1 MKDTLNV
8 RLGNDMKSILTKE
21 KINMLILICAV
32 VVILL
37 VIGGCAFFRG
47 QVLDGDGMVNS
58 YKHISQEEAAEMMEA
73 DDGHLIV
80 DVRTQ
85 EEYDEGHIPGAICI
99 PNEEIKG
106 TKPELLPD
114 VDQVI
119 LIYCRTGRRSKEAAD
134 KLFNLGY
141 THIYEFGGITDWTG
155 EIVKE
160 EE

>member
-1 MKDTLNV
+1 MQLIQK
-8 RLGNDMKSILTKE
+8 KE
-21 KINMLILICAV
+21 KLKMWIVALDALLIL
-32 VVILL
+32 LF
-37 VIGGCAFFRG
+37 IGGCSLRG

-58 YKHISQEEAAEMMEA
+58 YKQISQEEAAQMMEE
-73 DDGHLIV
+73 DDGHVIV

-99 PNEEIKG
+99 PNEEITD

-119 LIYCRTGRRSKEAAD
+119 LIYCRSGRRSKEAAE
-134 KLFNLGY
+134 KLFNMGY
-141 THIYEFGGITDWTG
+141 THIYEFGGIIDWTG
-155 EIVKE
+155 EIEKE

>member
-1 MKDTLNV
+1 MQLIQK
-8 RLGNDMKSILTKE
+8 KE
-21 KINMLILICAV
+21 KLKMWIVALAALLILFF
-32 VVILL
+32 
-37 VIGGCAFFRG
+37 IGGCSLRG

-58 YKHISQEEAAEMMEA
+58 YKQISQEEAAQMMEE
-73 DDGHLIV
+73 DDGHVIV

-99 PNEEIKG
+99 PNEEITD

-119 LIYCRTGRRSKEAAD
+119 LIYCRSGRRSKEAAE
-134 KLFNLGY
+134 KLFNMGY
-141 THIYEFGGITDWTG
+141 THIYEFGGIIDWTG
-155 EIVKE
+155 EIEKE

>member
-1 MKDTLNV
+1 MQLIQK
-8 RLGNDMKSILTKE
+8 KE
-21 KINMLILICAV
+21 KLKMWIVALAALLIL
-32 VVILL
+32 LF
-37 VIGGCAFFRG
+37 IGGCSLRG

-58 YKHISQEEAAEMMEA
+58 YKQISQEEAEQMMEE
-73 DDGHLIV
+73 DDGHVIV

-99 PNEEIKG
+99 PNEEITD

-119 LIYCRTGRRSKEAAD
+119 LIYCRSGRRSKEAAE
-134 KLFNLGY
+134 KLFNMGY
-141 THIYEFGGITDWTG
+141 THIYEFGGIIDWTG
-155 EIVKE
+155 EIEKE

>member
-1 MKDTLNV
+1 MQLIQK
-8 RLGNDMKSILTKE
+8 KE
-21 KINMLILICAV
+21 KLKMWIVAPTALLIL
-32 VVILL
+32 LF
-37 VIGGCAFFRG
+37 IGGCSLRG

-58 YKHISQEEAAEMMEA
+58 YKQISQEEAAQMMEE
-73 DDGHLIV
+73 DDGHVIV

-99 PNEEIKG
+99 PNEEITD

-119 LIYCRTGRRSKEAAD
+119 LIYCRSGRRSKEAAE
-134 KLFNLGY
+134 KLFNMGY
-141 THIYEFGGITDWTG
+141 THIYEFGGIIDWTG
-155 EIVKE
+155 EIEKE

>member
-1 MKDTLNV
+1 MKLIQ
-8 RLGNDMKSILTKE
+8 KKE
-21 KINMLILICAV
+21 KLKMWIVALAALLIL
-32 VVILL
+32 LF
-37 VIGGCAFFRG
+37 IGGCSLRG

-58 YKHISQEEAAEMMEA
+58 YKQISQEEAAQMMEE
-73 DDGHLIV
+73 DDGHVIV

-99 PNEEIKG
+99 PNEEITD

-119 LIYCRTGRRSKEAAD
+119 LIYCRSGRRSKEAAE
-134 KLFNLGY
+134 KLFNMGY
-141 THIYEFGGITDWTG
+141 THIYEFGGIIDWTG
-155 EIVKE
+155 EIEKE

>member
-1 MKDTLNV
+1 MQLIQK
-8 RLGNDMKSILTKE
+8 KE
-21 KINMLILICAV
+21 KLKMWIVALAALLIL
-32 VVILL
+32 LF
-37 VIGGCAFFRG
+37 IGGCSLRG

-58 YKHISQEEAAEMMEA
+58 YKQISQEEAEQRMEE
-73 DDGHLIV
+73 DDGHVIV

-99 PNEEIKG
+99 PNEEITD

-119 LIYCRTGRRSKEAAD
+119 LIYCRSGRRSKEAAE
-134 KLFNLGY
+134 KLFNMGY
-141 THIYEFGGITDWTG
+141 THIYEFGGIIDWTG
-155 EIVKE
+155 EIEKE

>member
-1 MKDTLNV
+1 MQLIQK
-8 RLGNDMKSILTKE
+8 KE
-21 KINMLILICAV
+21 KLKMWIVALTALLIL
-32 VVILL
+32 LF
-37 VIGGCAFFRG
+37 IGGCSLRG

-58 YKHISQEEAAEMMEA
+58 YKQISQEEAAQMMEE
-73 DDGHLIV
+73 DDGHVIV

-99 PNEEIKG
+99 PNEEITD

-119 LIYCRTGRRSKEAAD
+119 LIYCRSGRRSKEAAE
-134 KLFNLGY
+134 KLFNMGY
-141 THIYEFGGITDWTG
+141 THIYEFGGIIDWTG
-155 EIVKE
+155 EIEKE

>member
-1 MKDTLNV
+1 MQLIRK
-8 RLGNDMKSILTKE
+8 KE
-21 KINMLILICAV
+21 KLKMWIVALAALLIL
-32 VVILL
+32 LF
-37 VIGGCAFFRG
+37 IGGCSLRG

-58 YKHISQEEAAEMMEA
+58 YKQISQEEAAQMMEE
-73 DDGHLIV
+73 DDGHVIV

-99 PNEEIKG
+99 PNEEITD

-119 LIYCRTGRRSKEAAD
+119 LIYCRSGRRSKEAAE
-134 KLFNLGY
+134 KLFNMGY
-141 THIYEFGGITDWTG
+141 THIYEFGGIIDWTG
-155 EIVKE
+155 EIEKE

>member
-1 MKDTLNV
+1 MQLIQK
-8 RLGNDMKSILTKE
+8 KE
-21 KINMLILICAV
+21 KLKMWIVALAALLIL
-32 VVILL
+32 LF
-37 VIGGCAFFRG
+37 IGGCSLRG

-58 YKHISQEEAAEMMEA
+58 YKQISQEEAAQMMEE
-73 DDGHLIV
+73 DDGHVIL

-99 PNEEIKG
+99 PNEEITD

-119 LIYCRTGRRSKEAAD
+119 LIYCRSGRRSKEAAE
-134 KLFNLGY
+134 KLFNMGY
-141 THIYEFGGITDWTG
+141 THIYEFGGIIDWTG
-155 EIVKE
+155 EIEKE

>member
-1 MKDTLNV
+1 MQLIQK
-8 RLGNDMKSILTKE
+8 KE
-21 KINMLILICAV
+21 KLKMWIVALAALLIL
-32 VVILL
+32 LFL
-37 VIGGCAFFRG
+37 GGCSLRG

-58 YKHISQEEAAEMMEA
+58 YKQISQEEAAQMMEE
-73 DDGHLIV
+73 DDGHVIV

-99 PNEEIKG
+99 PNEEITD

-119 LIYCRTGRRSKEAAD
+119 LIYCRSGRRSKEAAE
-134 KLFNLGY
+134 KLFNMGY
-141 THIYEFGGITDWTG
+141 THIYEFGGIIDWTG
-155 EIVKE
+155 EIEKE

>member
-1 MKDTLNV
+1 MQLIQK
-8 RLGNDMKSILTKE
+8 KE
-21 KINMLILICAV
+21 KLKMWIVALAALLIL
-32 VVILL
+32 LF
-37 VIGGCAFFRG
+37 IGGCSLRG

-58 YKHISQEEAAEMMEA
+58 YKQISQEEAAQMMEE
-73 DDGHLIV
+73 DDGHVIV

-99 PNEEIKG
+99 PNEEITD

-119 LIYCRTGRRSKEAAD
+119 LIYCRSGRRSKEAAE
-134 KLFNLGY
+134 KLFNMGY
-141 THIYEFGGITDWTG
+141 THIYEFGGIIDWTG
-155 EIVKE
+155 EIEKE

>member
-1 MKDTLNV
+1 MWIVAIAAL
-8 RLGNDMKSILTKE
+8 
-21 KINMLILICAV
+21 LIL
-32 VVILL
+32 LF
-37 VIGGCAFFRG
+37 IGGCSLRG

-58 YKHISQEEAAEMMEA
+58 YKQISQEEAAQMMEE
-73 DDGHLIV
+73 DDGHVIV

-99 PNEEIKG
+99 PNEEITD

-119 LIYCRTGRRSKEAAD
+119 LIYCRSGRRSKEAAE
-134 KLFNLGY
+134 KLFNMGY
-141 THIYEFGGITDWTG
+141 THIYEFGGIIDWTG
-155 EIVKE
+155 EIEKE

>member
-1 MKDTLNV
+1 MQLIQK
-8 RLGNDMKSILTKE
+8 KE
-21 KINMLILICAV
+21 KLKMWIVALAALM
-32 VVILL
+32 ILL
-37 VIGGCAFFRG
+37 FIGGCSLRG

-58 YKHISQEEAAEMMEA
+58 YKQISQEEAAQMMEE
-73 DDGHLIV
+73 DDGHVIV

-99 PNEEIKG
+99 PNEEITD

-119 LIYCRTGRRSKEAAD
+119 LIYCRSGRRSKEAAE
-134 KLFNLGY
+134 KLFNMGY
-141 THIYEFGGITDWTG
+141 THIYEFGGIIDWTG
-155 EIVKE
+155 EIEKE

>member
-1 MKDTLNV
+1 M
-8 RLGNDMKSILTKE
+8 RLIQKKGKLKMWIVAIAAL
-21 KINMLILICAV
+21 LILLI
-32 VVILL
+32 
-37 VIGGCAFFRG
+37 IGGCSLRG

-58 YKHISQEEAAEMMEA
+58 YKQISQEEAAQMMEE
-73 DDGHLIV
+73 DDGHVIV

-99 PNEEIKG
+99 PNEEITD

-119 LIYCRTGRRSKEAAD
+119 LIYCRSGRRSKEAAE
-134 KLFNLGY
+134 KLFNMGY
-141 THIYEFGGITDWTG
+141 THIYEFGGIIDWTG
-155 EIVKE
+155 EIEKE

>member
-1 MKDTLNV
+1 MQLIQK
-8 RLGNDMKSILTKE
+8 KE
-21 KINMLILICAV
+21 KLKMWIVALVALLIL
-32 VVILL
+32 LF
-37 VIGGCAFFRG
+37 IGGCSLRG

-58 YKHISQEEAAEMMEA
+58 YKQISQEEAAQMMEE
-73 DDGHLIV
+73 DEGHVIV

-99 PNEEIKG
+99 PNEEITD

-119 LIYCRTGRRSKEAAD
+119 LIYCRSGRRSKEAAE
-134 KLFNLGY
+134 KLFNMGY
-141 THIYEFGGITDWTG
+141 THIYEFGGIIDWTG
-155 EIVKE
+155 EIEKE

>member
-1 MKDTLNV
+1 MQLIRK
-8 RLGNDMKSILTKE
+8 KE
-21 KINMLILICAV
+21 KLKMWIVAIAALLIL
-32 VVILL
+32 LF
-37 VIGGCAFFRG
+37 IGGCSLRG

-58 YKHISQEEAAEMMEA
+58 YKQISQEEAAQMMEE
-73 DDGHLIV
+73 DDGHVIV

-99 PNEEIKG
+99 PNEEITD

-119 LIYCRTGRRSKEAAD
+119 LIYCRSGRRSKEAAE
-134 KLFNLGY
+134 KLFNMGY
-141 THIYEFGGITDWTG
+141 THIYEFGGIIDWTG
-155 EIVKE
+155 EIEKE